1 MAKSTRSSSSLAA
14 SLGAAGQQ
22 AHEAAKNEETRY
34 SAGGDC
40 PAGVDNGV
48 AQLIEC
54 KFAQYPPDHKNKNL
68 WYFYAAGV
76 VIAPRLMQDEL
87 GNTIKVEGLRTSI
100 TEPLYDTPERT
111 RKTVN
116 DHLSW
121 IYNELRKLGVATS
134 ELEFDNLEN
143 IGEPLVAAAPTF
155 AFRTWAGAVAT
166 EGKYKGQ
173 KPLTNH
179 VWNGVI
185 EHDGSATD
193 DVQDN
198 TATTTQTKAA
208 LQKPATTTKATTKAA
223 TEAPKATAEAKAPK
237 AAPKAAKA
245 ATKAK
250 EPEPAAELTAEDIVA
265 LGAVADDA
273 NDEGADAAQQQIA
286 AEAGKRGIN
295 HEDEAFDCWTAVAQ
309 AVADH
314 FSEEA
319 NAGTA
324 ASEDDAEDVTGLGV
338 AADGGDAD
346 AMVKLNAIAVS
357 LGIDADSAENWVA
370 VEAAITEARG
380 GEAAPP
386 WVPAKGEVYN
396 YTPPKAK
403 AAIACEVT
411 AVFEDK
417 QTVNLKG
424 CDNKLSYKSVAWT
437 SLSSS

>member
-1 MAKSTRSSSSLAA
+1 MAKSTRSSSSLTA

-22 AHEAAKNEETRY
+22 AHEVSKIEETRY

-40 PAGVDNGV
+40 PAGIDNGV

-54 KFAQYPPDHKNKNL
+54 KFSQYKEGDMKGS
-68 WYFYAAGV
+68 WFFYAAGV

-87 GNTIKVEGLRTSI
+87 GNTIRVEGLRTVI
-100 TEPLYDTPERT
+100 QEPLCDTPTRV
-111 RKTVN
+111 RKTVA

-121 IYNELRKLGVATS
+121 IYNELRKLGVATH

-185 EHDGSATD
+185 EHDGSADTN

-208 LQKPATTTKATTKAA
+208 LQKPSTTKATTAPKAA
-223 TEAPKATAEAKAPK
+223 GEATKATTETKAPKAPKAPKATKATAKAP
-237 AAPKAAKA
+237 A
-245 ATKAK
+245 AT
-250 EPEPAAELTAEDIVA
+250 LTVEDIVA
-265 LGAVADDA
+265 LGIVADDP
-273 NDEGADAAQQQIA
+273 NDQGAEAAQASIV
-286 AEAGKRGIN
+286 AEAGKRGIDP
-295 HEDEAFDCWTAVAQ
+295 EKEEFDCWTAVAQ
-309 AVADH
+309 AVADQ
-314 FSEEA
+314 FIEED
-319 NAGTA
+319 GT
-324 ASEDDAEDVTGLGV
+324 SEDADEDVTGLG
-338 AADGGDAD
+338 ALAD
-346 AMVKLNAIAVS
+346 AQDSAAIVKLNTIALT
-357 LGIDADSAENWVA
+357 LGIDAESAESWTA
-370 VEAAITEARG
+370 VEAAIVEARG

-386 WVPAKGEVYN
+386 WAPVKGEVYN

-411 AVFEDK
+411 VVFEDK
-417 QTVNLKG
+417 QTANLKG
-424 CDNKLSYKSVAWT
+424 CDSKLPYKSIPWK
-437 SLSSS
+437 SLSA

>member
-22 AHEAAKNEETRY
+22 AHEVAKGEETRY

-40 PAGVDNGV
+40 PPGVENGV

-54 KFAQYPPDHKNKNL
+54 KFSQYKEGKMKDQ
-68 WYFYAAGV
+68 WFFYAAGV
-76 VIAPRLMQDEL
+76 VIAPRFAQDDL
-87 GNTIKVEGLRTSI
+87 GNTIKVEGLRTVI
-100 TEPLYDTPERT
+100 QEPLCDTPDRT

-155 AFRTWAGAVAT
+155 AFRTWCGEVAT
-166 EGKYKGQ
+166 EGPYKGK

-185 EHDGSATD
+185 EHDGAATD

-198 TATTTQTKAA
+198 TATTTAPAKAA
-208 LQKPATTTKATTKAA
+208 LQKPATTKATTKAA
-223 TEAPKATAEAKAPK
+223 TEAPKATAETKAPK
-237 AAPKAAKA
+237 AATKAAKLTA
-245 ATKAK
+245 KAP
-250 EPEPAAELTAEDIVA
+250 EPEKVLTAEDIVA
-265 LGAVADDA
+265 LGATADDA
-273 NDEGADAAQQQIA
+273 GNDGSEAAQALIA
-286 AEAGKRGIN
+286 AEASKRGIN

-309 AVADH
+309 AVADA
-314 FSEEA
+314 FTEEP
-319 NAGTA
+319 A
-324 ASEDDAEDVTGLGV
+324 AEDADEDVTGLGALAD
-338 AADGGDAD
+338 AADAA
-346 AMVKLNAIAVS
+346 AMVKLNTIATA
-357 LGIDADSAENWVA
+357 LGIDAESAESWTA

-386 WVPAKGEVYN
+386 WAPAKGEVYN

-403 AAIACEVT
+403 AAVACEVT

-417 QTVNLKG
+417 QTVNLKD
-424 CDNKLSYKSVAWT
+424 CDSKLPYKSVPWK
-437 SLSSS
+437 SLSA